1 MNDSFMGKIG
11 KLISMLSTAVLMNAL
26 FLVCCLPIVTI
37 GPAWCGL
44 MSAIR
49 YNVRGEKWFEGFK
62 AGFKTRFLRSFLI
75 GIVASV
81 FLFITFMDG
90 YANLTVYLSGNGA
103 ALAPAIMSGV
113 VFAMVTMLLQ
123 SLLTLNVYIHTE
135 AGVWM
140 RNGADL
146 IRKAPLG
153 VLISGVLPWVSVF
166 LAFFMPDLFMQ
177 IFVVWVCVYFALC
190 ALVTTL
196 LLKDALLLKLVESR
210 ADGTLLSEEG
220 RIIEKEDEEDD
231 V

>member
-11 KLISMLSTAVLMNAL
+11 KLLNILSTAVLMNAC
-26 FLVCCLPIVTI
+26 FLICCLPIVTI

-44 MSAIR
+44 MGAIR

-62 AGFKTRFLRSFLI
+62 VGFKTRFLRSFLA
-75 GIVASV
+75 GIAAGV
-81 FLFITFMDG
+81 FLFITLMDACANILA
-90 YANLTVYLSGNGA
+90 YAGGASA
-103 ALAPAIMSGV
+103 ALMPAIMSCL
-113 VFAMVTMLLQ
+113 VFAMVSMLLQ

-135 AGVWM
+135 VNVWL

-146 IRKAPLG
+146 IRKAPLPA
-153 VLISGVLPWVSVF
+153 LASGILPWLSLF
-166 LAFFMPDLFMQ
+166 LALLMPDLFMK
-177 IFVVWVCVYFALC
+177 IFVIWICVYFALC
-190 ALVTTL
+190 ALATTL

-220 RIIEKEDEEDD
+220 RIVEKEDEEEN